1 MKRLSIAFVAALC
14 MMLSTTCKAPPSD
27 KLAGTK
33 SWLCFYGEKLPADT
47 SPYDLYVFSSAGH
60 PAIAPLKQM
69 GKRVVGY
76 ISLGE
81 VAKHDPLFS
90 EIESKKLLVDE
101 NENWPGSFRVR
112 IGDRKWRKF
121 VVKKIIPRILDK
133 GFDGVFM
140 DTVDTADYLEKVKE
154 IEGQVKGAIK
164 LIKEIRKK
172 YPQLIM
178 VLNNGLFL
186 TDEVGRQID
195 ALVVESIYTLYDF
208 KKKSYDMAT
217 EKWTEDRLVPVKKF
231 QETFKKPVLSLDYL
245 EASDKKDIAKVRRE
259 AMGQGFVPYISDIG
273 LKKVFFHP

>member
-1 MKRLSIAFVAALC
+1 MKRLLIVFIAALC
-14 MMLSTTCKAPPSD
+14 TMLSTTCKAPPSD
-27 KLAGTK
+27 KLAGIE
-33 SWLCFYGEKLPADT
+33 SWLCFYGEKLPANT
-47 SPYDLYVFSSAGH
+47 ALYDLYVFSSAGH

-81 VAKHDPLFS
+81 VAKHDPFFS
-90 EIESKKLLVDE
+90 EIEAKKLLVDE
-101 NENWPGSFRVR
+101 NESWPGSFRVR

-121 VVKKIIPRILDK
+121 VVKKLIPRILAM

-140 DTVDTADYLEKVKE
+140 DTVDTAAYLENAKGIK
-154 IEGQVKGAIK
+154 GQVKGAVK

-186 TDEVGRQID
+186 TDEVGKYID

-208 KKKSYDMAT
+208 KEKRYDLAT
-217 EKWTEDRLVPVKKF
+217 EKWTEERLVPVKRF
-231 QETFKKPVLSLDYL
+231 QDTFKKPVLALDYL
-245 EASDKKDIAKVRRE
+245 EASDKKAIAKIRRE
-259 AMGQGFVPYISDIG
+259 AMDRGFVPYISDID